1 MMIKEAIRLV
11 VAGEHLSREEAAA
24 AMDDIMSG
32 EAEDPQIAA
41 LVTGLAIRGETE
53 GEIAGFAESMRRHA
67 RRVHIPEGEIAVDV
81 VGTGGGGPSTF
92 NISTATSFVVAG
104 AGVKV
109 AKHGN
114 RAITSKCGAADV
126 LEGLGVKIDLEPEAV
141 EACINEVGVGFMMA
155 PVFHPAMR
163 FAGPTRR
170 SIGIRTIF
178 NVLGPLTNP
187 AGVRHQILGV
197 SDRDIARKLARVSEI
212 LGAEHVLVVN
222 AEDGVDEFS
231 ISAPTVVHEIRRKG
245 GPSIENYRLQPE
257 DVGLESAA
265 LNSILGGDVKTNS
278 EMILSVLN
286 GEHGGAR
293 TVTLLNAGAALYVAE
308 AASSISEGVRKAQES
323 IDSGA
328 ARAKLH
334 ALVEHSN
341 RLVATV

>member
-1 MMIKEAIRLV
+1 MIKEAIRLV

-32 EAEDPQIAA
+32 EAEDPQVAA

-53 GEIAGFAESMRRHA
+53 DEIAGFAESMRHHA
-67 RRVHIPEGEIAVDV
+67 RKVNLPPGEVAVDV

-114 RAITSKCGAADV
+114 RAITSQCGAADV
-126 LEGLGVKIDLEPEAV
+126 LEGLGVKIDLEPDAV
-141 EACINEVGVGFMMA
+141 EECINEVGIGFMMA

-187 AGVRHQILGV
+187 AGVQNQILGV
-197 SDRDIARKLARVSEI
+197 SDRDIARKLARVCVK

-231 ISAPTVVHEIRRKG
+231 ISAPTIVHEIRRKG
-245 GPSIENYRLQPE
+245 GPSLENYRLQPE
-257 DVGLESAA
+257 DVGLVSAP
-265 LNSILGGDVKTNS
+265 LNSILGGDVNTNAD
-278 EMILSVLN
+278 IIRSVLN
-286 GEHGGAR
+286 GEHGGPR
-293 TVTLLNAGAALYVAE
+293 TVTLLNAGAALY
-308 AASSISEGVRKAQES
+308 AADAVSSISEGVRKAEEA
-323 IDSGA
+323 IDTGA
-328 ARAKLH
+328 AKERLQL
-334 ALVEHSN
+334 LVEHSN
-341 RLVATV
+341 RLVAAV

>member
-1 MMIKEAIRLV
+1 MIREAIRLV
-11 VAGEHLSREEAAA
+11 VAGEHLSREEAAQ
-24 AMDDIMSG
+24 AMDVIMRG

-53 GEIAGFAESMRRHA
+53 DEIAGFAESMRRHA
-67 RRVHIPEGEIAVDV
+67 RRVRIPAGEVAVDV
-81 VGTGGGGPSTF
+81 VGTGGGGPATF

-114 RAITSKCGAADV
+114 RAITSQCGAADV

-141 EACINEVGVGFMMA
+141 EECINEVGIGFMMA

-170 SIGIRTIF
+170 SIGFRTIF

-187 AGVRHQILGV
+187 AGVQHQVLGV
-197 SDRDIARKLARVSEI
+197 SDRDVARKLARVSEK

-222 AEDGVDEFS
+222 AEDGVDELS

-245 GPSIENYRLQPE
+245 GPSLEKYRLQPE
-257 DVGLESAA
+257 DVGLSSAP
-265 LNSILGGDVKTNS
+265 LNSILGGTVEINS
-278 EMILSVLN
+278 EMIRSVLN
-286 GEHGGAR
+286 GEPGGPR
-293 TVTLLNAGAALYVAE
+293 TVTLLNAGAALY
-308 AASSISEGVRKAQES
+308 AADAVGSISEGVRAAEAS

-328 ARAKLH
+328 ANERLRALIE
-334 ALVEHSN
+334 VSN
-341 RLVATV
+341 RLVVTA